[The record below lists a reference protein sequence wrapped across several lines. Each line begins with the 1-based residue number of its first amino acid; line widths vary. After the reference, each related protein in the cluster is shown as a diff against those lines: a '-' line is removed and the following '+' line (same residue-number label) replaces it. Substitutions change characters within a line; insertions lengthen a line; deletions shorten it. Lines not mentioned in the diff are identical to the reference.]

1 MTAVAPR
8 ARTLAEQVLRHE
20 GWGGQEPAAAAD
32 ALQRAYA
39 RLHRRLVVLI
49 GSVGF
54 AALFARALRL
64 AQDDFP
70 ALQGVTLNAQSEEGL
85 QRLDAYVTASAGDPA
100 VATAGLAAILAHLIG
115 LLIIFTD
122 EDIAVRLVHE
132 AWPELGQD
140 GSGPAHSVEER
151 V

>member
-8 ARTLAEQVLRHE
+8 AQTLAEQVLRYE
-20 GWGGQEPAAAAD
+20 GWGGQDPAAAAD
-32 ALQRAYA
+32 ALQRACA
-39 RLHRRLVVLI
+39 RFRRRLVVLI
-49 GSVGF
+49 GSIGF
-54 AALFARALRL
+54 AALFSRALRL
-64 AQDDFP
+64 AQEDFP
-70 ALQGVTLNAQSEEGL
+70 ALQGLTFDAQGEGGL

-100 VATAGLAAILAHLIG
+100 AATAGLSAILAHLIG

-132 AWPELGQD
+132 AWPELGKD
-140 GSGPAHSVEER
+140 SSGDAPGVEER